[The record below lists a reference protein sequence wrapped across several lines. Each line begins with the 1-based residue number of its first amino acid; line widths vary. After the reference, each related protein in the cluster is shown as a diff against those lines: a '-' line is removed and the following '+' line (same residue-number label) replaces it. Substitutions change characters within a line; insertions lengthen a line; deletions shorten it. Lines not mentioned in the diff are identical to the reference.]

1 MNFQLLRLPR
11 WDGVVTDPEGNFQE
25 WKRAKPRDRQKIV
38 IGEDMLIDYD
48 AAVAAE
54 VVAASMVL

>member
-1 MNFQLLRLPR
+1 
-11 WDGVVTDPEGNFQE
+11 VTDPEGNFQE